1 MAWLGQATCLQ
12 KTSSLEVEIE
22 LLPTWRKMFPSDG
35 QAALAYQAYEPA
47 TGAFLFEGEWE
58 PVNEPGRRTLVIPA
72 PAEEGPYQFWI
83 SLVHPADGWAYERGQ
98 KFLLVDAEVAGSEFR
113 LLRQRITTLRGLR
126 LRLLPRTLLGAIA
139 APFATIGRNWSLI
152 QAMVERDIHARY
164 KGSFGDIFWTVLQ
177 PVLLMMTYIF
187 VFSVVLN
194 SKIEGDPGPAGYALF
209 FLCGM
214 MPWLAFSE
222 SMSRAPFIVWE
233 HRNFVKKLLFPVE
246 ILPVN
251 ITISGL
257 VTAAMAFIVYLF
269 FMMAAKGHLQWSM
282 TWLPVVIIPQILF
295 TMGMCWLMA
304 VAGVFIRDLTQ
315 INGFILTLWFFLT
328 PICYSD
334 KSLPQQAM
342 PLFRRNPMYAFVR
355 AYRLIL
361 LEGRAPEFEPM
372 LKMTLFSIF
381 LFFFGHWLFK
391 RMKRQF
397 PDIV

>member
-1 MAWLGQATCLQ
+1 MSWLGQGTCVA
-12 KTSSLEVEIE
+12 KTNSLEVDVE
-22 LLPTWRKMFPSDG
+22 LRPAWRKIFQSTG
-35 QAALAYQAYEPA
+35 QAALSYQAYEPA

-58 PVNEPGRRTLVIPA
+58 PVDEAGRRTLTIPA
-72 PAEEGPYQFWI
+72 PAEDGLYQFWI
-83 SLVHPADGWAYERGQ
+83 SLVHATDGWAYERGQ
-98 KFLLVDAEVAGSEFR
+98 HFLLVDAEVSAGAIR
-113 LLRQRITTLRGLR
+113 VLRQRLTSMRR
-126 LRLLPRTLLGAIA
+126 LRLSLLPKTLLRALA
-139 APFATIGRNWSLI
+139 APFVTIGRNWSLI
-152 QAMVERDIHARY
+152 QAMVERDIYSRY
-164 KGSFGDIFWTVLQ
+164 KGSFGDIFWTLLQ
-177 PVLLMMTYIF
+177 PILLMATYFF
-187 VFSVVLN
+187 VFSVVLH
-194 SKIEGDPGPAGYALF
+194 SKYEGDPGPAGYALF

-214 MPWLAFSE
+214 MPWLAFAE
-222 SMSRAPFIVWE
+222 SMARAPFIVWE

-251 ITISGL
+251 ITLSGL
-257 VTAAMAFIVYLF
+257 ITGALAFIVYLF

-355 AYRLIL
+355 GYRLIL

-372 LKMTLFSIF
+372 LKMTIFSIF